1 MRSVMISA
9 ESEHIFNNDI
19 ASMYLAKNLSRSIK
33 IWKKET
39 LPGVKTNAVPIMI
52 VQFRTHDKIT

>member
-1 MRSVMISA
+1 
-9 ESEHIFNNDI
+9 
-19 ASMYLAKNLSRSIK
+19 MYLAKNLSRSIK